1 MKNIKYSL
9 PLQRMVKNLPAMK
22 ETWVRSLGQE
32 NLLEKGMATPVFL
45 PGEFHGERSLVAH
58 SPWVGSQRVRHD
70 LATNTLFNNKTAFFL
85 SLGKKTICVVQLGNF
100 VLCDRSSSPDCY

>member
-32 NLLEKGMATPVFL
+32 NLLAKGMATPVFL
-45 PGEFHGERSLVAH
+45 PGEFHG
-58 SPWVGSQRVRHD
+58 QRG
-70 LATNTLFNNKTAFFL
+70 LAGYT
-85 SLGKKTICVVQLGNF
+85 
-100 VLCDRSSSPDCY
+100 